1 MPTFEWNADFETGI
15 AFVDRDHRVLVDL
28 LNQIFDAPDD
38 AREAH
43 ATLGSVLNSL
53 IDYTHYHFAREELL
67 QEASGYT
74 GFHGHKAEHEV
85 LTTRAQEFRQ
95 RYMLDPEAVSLVEMA
110 QFLKDWLINHI
121 LGSDKAFVEAC
132 ADHPEAI
139 AAAEALQLDGSQK
152 TGKVAP
158 GAFTWEDTRILV
170 VEDNRNFQ
178 GIITTILRSLG
189 VRDIALAGDG
199 REGLEAIERDAAFD
213 LILCDWRMEGM
224 DGLAF
229 VEAVRRTNREVKVVM
244 MSGYADNDFPERAR
258 QAGVDAF
265 LEKPITARGFL
276 ETTSRLLSG

>member
-28 LNQIFDAPDD
+28 LNQIFDAPEDPH
-38 AREAH
+38 EAH

-53 IDYTHYHFAREELL
+53 IDYTGYHFAREELL
-67 QEASGYT
+67 QEAAGYP
-74 GFHGHKAEHEV
+74 GFKGHKAEHEV
-85 LTTRAQEFRQ
+85 LATRAQEFRQ
-95 RYMLDPEAVSLVEMA
+95 RYLLDPEAVSLIEMA

-121 LGSDKAFVEAC
+121 LGSDKAFCSAC
-132 ADHPEAI
+132 ADNAQAI
-139 AAAEALQLDGSQK
+139 AAAEALQLDGSK
-152 TGKVAP
+152 PEKSAP
-158 GAFTWEDTRILV
+158 GAFRWEDTRILV

-189 VRDIALAGDG
+189 VREIALADDG
-199 REGLEAIERDAAFD
+199 RAGLKALEEGAAVD

-229 VEAVRRTNREVKVVM
+229 VEAVRRTDNRVRVVM

-276 ETTSRLLSG
+276 ETTGRLLGG